1 MTDYEQDKQK
11 KPRAK
16 RKIKSLD
23 FSQEGAAVALV
34 GPVVGGPANGIPTLV
49 MKSAEAVEEDKLLE
63 EIDLEIAEELEQVN
77 ALEKASLLNQSE
89 SVQAEDET
97 SIVNEEAE
105 VITSNVQLEKGSS
118 MDETNV
124 QADEAVTSV
133 ETVAKAEFESIV
145 KSLEETK
152 AMLQKSMETIAAF
165 EAEKKQA
172 IAKSKTDKIQA
183 IVKNEKH
190 TAALA
195 KASLQLE
202 SEDDFSAF
210 MNAIEAMMKTVE
222 TSEMFMEKGLA
233 VDETVEAPEESA
245 VARILKAQYSNSK

>member
-1 MTDYEQDKQK
+1 MKSNYEETQV
-11 KPRAK
+11 KPKRAR

-34 GPVVGGPANGIPTLV
+34 GPAVGGPANGIPTLI
-49 MKSAEAVEEDKLLE
+49 MKSASEIEHDILMQDIDAEIQKELDEVEA
-63 EIDLEIAEELEQVN
+63 I
-77 ALEKASLLNQSE
+77 EKASVNQSE
-89 SVQAEDET
+89 SVQTEDET

-105 VITSNVQLEKGSS
+105 VTTSNVQLEKGSS

-124 QADEAVTSV
+124 QADEAMTSI
-133 ETVAKAEFESIV
+133 ETVAKAEFESV
-145 KSLEETK
+145 QKALDETK
-152 AMLQKSMETIAAF
+152 ALLQKSMETIAAF

-172 IAKSKTDKIQA
+172 IAKAKTEKIQA

-210 MNAIEAMMKTVE
+210 MSALQAMMNTVE
-222 TSEMFMEKGLA
+222 TSEMFMEKGA
-233 VDETVEAPEESA
+233 TVDEAVEAPQESA